1 MFLNV
6 CLEEATRVSNNFNAY
21 QTFERLKKPAGIF
34 VDAIRL
40 SHLQVSAYFVNTQA
54 EQLLYAAAGA
64 FTFGY
69 KPF

>member
-1 MFLNV
+1 MLIR
-6 CLEEATRVSNNFNAY
+6 LLKG
-21 QTFERLKKPAGIF
+21 LKKPAGIF

-69 KPF
+69 KPFWRHSKF